1 MSDDSSPD
9 PSEAASVRDERLVD
23 VLESISDGFY
33 ALDAQWRYVALNR
46 AAEDYFGVS
55 RDDLLGKGMWEM
67 FPQGRGTD
75 FERFCGLAMT
85 DGTVTRFETPS
96 KLRPDRVVELRI
108 GPLRGGGLTVTLTDI
123 TGRRAA
129 EARLQEI
136 SERNETL
143 AAERSA
149 ILSQLTE
156 GVIVTN
162 AEGRI
167 VFVNQAAERL
177 HGVARLDVAPGDYS
191 QTYQLFTDDGELY
204 PPLDLPL
211 ARAVRE
217 GAVVL
222 DASWRIRRPDGSVVR
237 AIGSARPILGEAG
250 QQIGAVLTVRDDTA
264 RSLAEEHSKLMVL
277 ELNHRVK
284 NNLATVQAIASQTLR
299 GAQTVP
305 EAREAL
311 LSRITALAA
320 AHDILTR
327 EQWDGVGIAE
337 VAKGVLDVLHDGV
350 RGRVQLSGHDVRLTP
365 RAALSLSMAFHE
377 LGTNALKYG
386 ALSSPEGRV
395 RVNWTVGPE
404 PERRLRLTWAEA
416 GGPPVTEPT
425 TRGFGSRLLERG
437 LAAELRGHVRL
448 EFRPEG
454 LRCEIETP
462 LAIEAASTAT

>member
-1 MSDDSSPD
+1 MSDDSPPD
-9 PSEAASVRDERLVD
+9 PSEPADVRDGRLRD

-33 ALDAQWRYVALNR
+33 ALDAQWRYVLVNR

-55 RDDLLGKGMWEM
+55 RDELIGRSMWER

-75 FERFCGLAMT
+75 FERFCRLAMT
-85 DGTVTRFETPS
+85 DGAVTHFETPS

-123 TGRRAA
+123 TERRAA

-143 AAERSA
+143 AAQRSA
-149 ILSQLTE
+149 ILSQLAE
-156 GVIVTN
+156 GVIVTD

-177 HGVARLDVAPGDYS
+177 HGVARLDVAPDDYS
-191 QTYQLFTDDGELY
+191 QTYRLFTDDGVLY
-204 PPLDLPL
+204 PPQDLPL
-211 ARAVRE
+211 TRAVRD

-222 DASWRIRRPDGSVVR
+222 DASWRIQRPDGGVVR
-237 AIGSARPILGEAG
+237 AIGSARPILDDTGK
-250 QQIGAVLTVRDDTA
+250 QIGAVLTVRDDTA

-299 GAQTVP
+299 GVQTVP

-311 LSRITALAA
+311 MSRITALAA

-337 VAKGVLDVLHDGV
+337 VASGVLDVLHDGV

-365 RAALSLSMAFHE
+365 KAALSLSMAFHE

-386 ALSSPEGRV
+386 ALSSPQGRV
-395 RVNWTVGPE
+395 RVHWTVGPA
-404 PERRLRLTWAEA
+404 PERRLRLTWTEA
-416 GGPPVTEPT
+416 GGPEVKAPS

-448 EFRPEG
+448 EFLPEG

-462 LAIEAASTAT
+462 MAVEAAPTQN